1 MNMRLIGART
11 IKDLVPDMVDASNIH
26 THTVD
31 VPGDRLY
38 DSNCGFLQVLSFLAR
53 LKSNLSV
60 CVDESIR
67 GAKLK
72 EIKAKL

>member
-11 IKDLVPDMVDASNIH
+11 IKELVPDMVDASNIH
-26 THTVD
+26 AHTLN

-38 DSNCGFLQVLSFLAR
+38 ESNCESTISLFSAWVDAMLR
-53 LKSNLSV
+53 L
-60 CVDESIR
+60 DESIQ
-67 GAKLK
+67 GARLK